1 MRIVGGSHRGRK
13 IEAPVGR
20 DVRPTSDRAR
30 ESLFNILMHS
40 SKLGDDAP
48 SLDGAGALD
57 AFAGSGALGFEALSR
72 GAAHAIF
79 LDSDFAALR
88 VIKANAE
95 TLGVAPDTTILKA
108 DATRPPH
115 ATRAAD
121 IVFLDPPYGQDLAAP
136 SLVALAKA
144 GWIARGAVI
153 SVELGPDDAFEA
165 PDGFVIADERRYG
178 KARIVLLRYER

>member
-1 MRIVGGSHRGRK
+1 MRIVGGKHRGRK
-13 IEAPVGR
+13 IEAPAGR

-40 SKLGDDAP
+40 SKLGDDVP
-48 SLDGAGALD
+48 SREGAIALN

-72 GAAHAIF
+72 GATHAIF

-88 VIKANAE
+88 IIKANAE
-95 TLGVAPDTTILKA
+95 ALGVAPDTTILKA
-108 DATRPPH
+108 DATRPPR

-121 IVFLDPPYGQDLAAP
+121 FVFLDPPYGQDLAAP
-136 SLVALAKA
+136 SLIPLAKA
-144 GWIARGAVI
+144 GWIAPGAVI

-165 PDGFVIADERRYG
+165 PEGFVSVDERKYG
-178 KARIVLLRYER
+178 KARIVLLRYR

>member
-13 IEAPVGR
+13 IEAPAGR

-40 SKLGDDAP
+40 TKLGDDAP
-48 SLDGAGALD
+48 SLDGAIVLD

-72 GAAHAIF
+72 GAAHATF

-88 VIKANAE
+88 VIKTNAE

-108 DATRPPH
+108 DATKPTR

-121 IVFLDPPYGQDLAAP
+121 FVFLDPPYGQDLAAS
-136 SLVALAKA
+136 SLAALASA
-144 GWIARGAVI
+144 GWIAPGAVV
-153 SVELGPDDAFEA
+153 SVELGPDDAFET
-165 PDGFVIADERRYG
+165 PESFVIVDERKYG
-178 KARIVLLRYER
+178 KARIVLLRYR

>member
-1 MRIVGGSHRGRK
+1 MRIVGGRHKGRK
-13 IEAPVGR
+13 IEAPAGR

-48 SLDGAGALD
+48 ALDGAIALD

-72 GAAHAIF
+72 GAAHATF

-88 VIKANAE
+88 IIKANAE

-108 DATRPPH
+108 DATKPPR

-121 IVFLDPPYGQDLAAP
+121 FVFLDPPYGEDLAAP
-136 SLVALAKA
+136 SLAALAKA
-144 GWIARGAVI
+144 GWIAPGAVI
-153 SVELGPDDAFEA
+153 SVELGPEDAFDA
-165 PDGFVIADERRYG
+165 PEGFAIVDERQYG
-178 KARIVLLRYER
+178 KAHIVLLRFTA

>member
-1 MRIVGGSHRGRK
+1 MRIVGGNHRGRK
-13 IEAPVGR
+13 IEAPAGR

-48 SLDGAGALD
+48 SLDGAIALD

-72 GAAHAIF
+72 GAVHATF

-95 TLGVAPDTTILKA
+95 TLGETPHATILKA
-108 DATRPPH
+108 DATRPPR
-115 ATRAAD
+115 ATRAANL
-121 IVFLDPPYGQDLAAP
+121 VFLDPPYGQDLAVP
-136 SLVALAKA
+136 SLVALARA
-144 GWIARGAVI
+144 GWIAAGAVV

-165 PDGFVIADERRYG
+165 PDGFVIVDERRYG
-178 KARIVLLRYER
+178 KARIVLLRYL